1 MYSEDTGAVTTA
13 LQNSSADVFTDETI
27 TKILSLTTR
36 TGDTTVTF
44 SQAAPDADGNVTV
57 AAGAEVVF
65 IGSSD
70 SQQTTIKP
78 PVNAPVVIF
87 QGRGGVI
94 ATFNDGP
101 TTVVSGDG
109 IADRI
114 VVGSSGNDRIV
125 ISDSHDTRITLGT
138 GDSTVVTGGGND
150 TVIAGLGNST
160 ITGGSSDAAIVQ
172 LAGNYSNYAITVQNG
187 HAVVTDTGS
196 HTTTD
201 ISKIQYVQLDNSHA
215 LVFAK
220 DSVEA
225 AVSILYHT
233 AFGRD
238 ADAGGLNYWFDVA
251 RAGGSLKQ
259 ISNAFVHSA
268 EYSPFTGLSDRDF
281 VNSLYH
287 NTFNRDGEDAGIA
300 YWVDSLANGSS
311 RADLICS
318 FSQIA
323 AQTVDGSSQHAET
336 TIVGSV
342 TIIEGII

>member
-1 MYSEDTGAVTTA
+1 MYSEDTAAVTDA

-27 TKILSLTTR
+27 TKILGLTTR

-57 AAGAEVVF
+57 AAGAEVAF
-65 IGSSD
+65 IASSD
-70 SQQTTIKP
+70 TVQTTVTP
-78 PVNAPVVIF
+78 PVNVPVVIF

-101 TTVVSGDG
+101 ATVVSGDG

-125 ISDSHDTRITLGT
+125 VSDAHDTQITLGT
-138 GDSTVVTGGGND
+138 GNTTVVTGGGND

-160 ITGGSSDAAIVQ
+160 ITGGSSDGAIVQ
-172 LAGNYSNYAITVQNG
+172 LSGNASNYAISVQDG
-187 HAVVTDTGS
+187 RAIVTNTGNNI
-196 HTTTD
+196 TTD
-201 ISKIQYVQLDNSHA
+201 ISKIQYVQLDNGHA
-215 LVFAK
+215 LIFAK

-225 AVSILYHT
+225 AVSTLYHT
-233 AFGRD
+233 TFGRD

-251 RAGGSLKQ
+251 RDGASLLS
-259 ISNAFVHSA
+259 ISRAFVNSA
-268 EYSPFTGLSDRDF
+268 EYSPLASLSDRDF
-281 VNSLYH
+281 VNGLYH
-287 NTFNRDGEDAGIA
+287 NTFDRDGEDAGIA
-300 YWVDSLANGSS
+300 YWVNALATGSS

-323 AQTVDGSSQHAET
+323 AQTIDGSSPHPET

-342 TIIEGII
+342 TIVEGII